1 MENRKFSVL
10 IPVYNV
16 EKFIAKCIESV
27 LNQTYQ
33 NFEVILINDGSTDS
47 SGIVCEEY
55 AKKDNRLKLYHQNNQ
70 GLMTSRQNAI
80 SKASGDFCLFLDS
93 DDYWDTELLEKIN
106 RTIHEYNCD
115 LVIFKY
121 KRVSEKGEFISEA
134 PSIFKDETV
143 FDNRNK
149 EKLFK
154 NIINSS
160 NLNNLV
166 CKAVKRNLL
175 NNIDY
180 SQHYGVKNG
189 EDLLQSL
196 PLLYKSEKT
205 LYINSALYN
214 YRTVLSSMTN
224 TLNVNFLKD
233 ITVVRGSLLYYLKQL
248 GMDTEDN
255 LKEFYQFYMRLVLN
269 YIFELMNS
277 DIPKK
282 DKITII
288 SKFQQEQLYKE
299 TIEKV
304 KVSGFSL
311 EKQILF
317 YLISK
322 NYYKAIFIYAK
333 VINSLKKIIKYFA

>member
-1 MENRKFSVL
+1 MENPKFSVL

-16 EKFIAKCIESV
+16 EEFIAECIESV

-47 SGIVCEEY
+47 SGMVCEEY

-70 GLMTSRQNAI
+70 GLLTSRQNAI

-93 DDYWDTELLEKIN
+93 DDYWETELLEKIN
-106 RTIHEYNCD
+106 QTIDEYNCD

-143 FDNRNK
+143 FDNKNK
-149 EKLFK
+149 EELFK
-154 NIINSS
+154 KIINSS

-175 NNIDY
+175 NNIDH
-180 SQHYGVKNG
+180 SQDYKVKNG

-196 PLLYKSEKT
+196 PLLYKSKRT
-205 LYINSALYN
+205 IYVNYALYN
-214 YRTVLSSMTN
+214 YRTVLSSITN

-233 ITVVRGSLLYYLKQL
+233 ITVVRGSLLYYLKKL

-255 LKEFYQFYMRLVLN
+255 LKEFYQFYMQLFLN
-269 YIFELMNS
+269 YIFELINS
-277 DIPKK
+277 NISKK

-288 SKFQQEQLYKE
+288 TNFQQEQLYKDAM
-299 TIEKV
+299 EKI
-304 KVSGFSL
+304 KISGFSS
-311 EKQILF
+311 EKKILF
-317 YLISK
+317 YLIRK
-322 NYYKAIFIYAK
+322 NYYKAIFIYGK
-333 VINSLKKIIKYFA
+333 VINSLKKITKYFA